1 MTQAEIRAASKPE
14 GLDALL
20 GGVAALRKVPSQVK
34 RHNLDMATGTSLSH
48 VFPLGSL
55 LNEHGH
61 VEVGGCDTIELARE
75 FGTPAYVVA
84 EDDLRARA
92 RAFVQAGR
100 DAGQEDFG
108 AVFASK
114 AFPCT
119 AVLSLFAEEGLWCDV
134 ASGGELHLAL
144 NAGFAPERILMH
156 GNAKSEAELTF
167 ALEQG
172 IGLIVIDNFDEID
185 RLGKLINVVQSAHAP
200 TGPPAHAPVGTGPH
214 AARSSQK
221 VLIRATPDVRGDTH
235 EKISTGQAD
244 SKFGFSMAD
253 IPAAIARVR
262 AVPGLELQG
271 IHAHIGSQLLELEPF
286 RREVSALAQIGDG
299 VGGFSTYD
307 LGGGLGVA
315 YTEAQR
321 PPEIEAWVGALLGAA
336 REAGIGP
343 SARILVEPGRSL
355 TANAGITLYT
365 VESVKR
371 NVSTWVAVDGG
382 MSDNLRPMLYN
393 ATYEAHLADR
403 VSGLG
408 DPTESGGQPCVLTG
422 KHCES
427 GDVIARQ
434 VFLEDPKPG
443 DIVLTPATGAYGFAM
458 ASNYNGVPRP
468 PVIFCKD
475 GDARVVVRRETFDDL
490 TARDVL

>member
-1 MTQAEIRAASKPE
+1 
-14 GLDALL
+14 
-20 GGVAALRKVPSQVK
+20 
-34 RHNLDMATGTSLSH
+34 MATGTSLSH
-48 VFPLGSL
+48 VFPLGSR
-55 LNEHGH
+55 LNERGH

-75 FGTPAYVVA
+75 FGTPAYVIA

-92 RAFVQAGR
+92 RAFVGAGR
-100 DAGQEDFG
+100 DAGQVDFNV
-108 AVFASK
+108 VFASK

-156 GNAKSEAELTF
+156 GNAKSEAELRM
-167 ALEQG
+167 ALEHE
-172 IGLIVIDNFDEID
+172 IGLIVIDNFDELD
-185 RLGKLINVVQSAHAP
+185 RLADLLAERGSAHE
-200 TGPPAHAPVGTGPH
+200 
-214 AARSSQK
+214 RQC

-253 IPAAIARVR
+253 IPTAIKRVR
-262 AVPGLELQG
+262 SVDGLALEG
-271 IHAHIGSQLLELEPF
+271 IHAHIGSQLLDLEPY
-286 RREVSALAQIGDG
+286 RREAEALAKIGDG

-321 PPEIEAWVGALLGAA
+321 PPEIEEWVGAVLEAA
-336 REAGIGP
+336 HAAGIDPGK
-343 SARILVEPGRSL
+343 RVLVEPGRAL
-355 TANAGITLYT
+355 TANAGVTLYM

-371 NVSTWVAVDGG
+371 NVSTWVGVDGG
-382 MSDNLRPMLYN
+382 MSDNLRPMLYG
-393 ATYEAHLADR
+393 AVYEAHVASR
-403 VSGLG
+403 LG
-408 DPTESGGQPCVLTG
+408 DPSSATDCVLTG

-427 GDVIARQ
+427 GDVIVLEAL
-434 VFLEDPKPG
+434 LEDPRPG
-443 DIVLTPATGAYGFAM
+443 DVIVTPSTGAYGFAM

-468 PVIFCKD
+468 PVVFCKD
-475 GDARVVVRRETFDDL
+475 GDARVVVRRERFEDL
-490 TARDVL
+490 TARDVH

>member
-1 MTQAEIRAASKPE
+1 M
-14 GLDALL
+14 
-20 GGVAALRKVPSQVK
+20 
-34 RHNLDMATGTSLSH
+34 
-48 VFPLGSL
+48 FPLGSR
-55 LNEHGH
+55 LNERGH

-100 DAGQEDFG
+100 DTGQDDFG
-108 AVFASK
+108 VVFASK

-185 RLGKLINVVQSAHAP
+185 RFARLIKA
-200 TGPPAHAPVGTGPH
+200 
-214 AARSSQK
+214 SQD

-253 IPAAIARVR
+253 VPVAIARVR
-262 AVPGLELQG
+262 EVPGLELQG

-286 RREVSALAQIGDG
+286 RRAASALARIGEG

-315 YTEAQR
+315 YTEAQH
-321 PPEIEAWVGALLGAA
+321 PPEIEAWVGALIGAA
-336 REAGIGP
+336 RNAGIG
-343 SARILVEPGRSL
+343 SNARILVEPGRSL

-371 NVSTWVAVDGG
+371 NVSTWVALDGG
-382 MSDNLRPMLYN
+382 MSDNMRPMLYG

-403 VSGLG
+403 LSGPG
-408 DPTESGGQPCVLTG
+408 SATDSAGRPCVLAG

-427 GDVIARQ
+427 GDVIARE
-434 VFLEDPKPG
+434 VFLEDPTPG

-468 PVIFCKD
+468 PVVFCKD